1 MKRYSNRSNFS
12 TLSEINVTPLLD
24 LAFVLLIIFMIT
36 TPLLENSM
44 NLVIPS
50 SSAAN
55 APISKAQVQTISI
68 DRDETI
74 RINNEIVEADSLAA
88 RLLELK
94 RANPDVAIVI
104 RPDRELPVQKL
115 VTLMDSL
122 QRAHITKVGIA
133 TNLMLQGKHADGAE
147 IAGLDELLTE
157 LERNPRRELILDT
170 TGSVIYTGNNV
181 LMRLRRQMT
190 IVYLAASAQE
200 QELLIERYL
209 NDPKPVLWR
218 GAFQPKNGETPHETV
233 ARCYP
238 KLVAARR
245 QSYEALAHCT
255 LPVADLH
262 ALSECSEDPSGSAK
276 AFLEMIRAQLE
287 KKSGRASAL

>member
-55 APISKAQVQTISI
+55 APISKTQVQTISI

-74 RINNEIVEADSLAA
+74 RMNNEVVDADSLAA

-94 RANPDVAIVI
+94 GANPDVAIVI

-122 QRAHITKVGIA
+122 QRAQITKVGIA
-133 TNLMLQGKHADGAE
+133 TKAE
-147 IAGLDELLTE
+147 
-157 LERNPRRELILDT
+157 
-170 TGSVIYTGNNV
+170 S
-181 LMRLRRQMT
+181 
-190 IVYLAASAQE
+190 
-200 QELLIERYL
+200 
-209 NDPKPVLWR
+209 K
-218 GAFQPKNGETPHETV
+218 
-233 ARCYP
+233 
-238 KLVAARR
+238 
-245 QSYEALAHCT
+245 
-255 LPVADLH
+255 
-262 ALSECSEDPSGSAK
+262 
-276 AFLEMIRAQLE
+276 
-287 KKSGRASAL
+287 